1 MSEDKPRYSRIT
13 DLLDLLFFIDS
24 KPNGVTIEDIMERYN
39 VSRRT
44 AVRMKDALLFTEGY
58 PLIEEVETSDRKK
71 HWGINNLSLANL
83 THFSSSE
90 IATLE
95 QLQELVPMDGKR
107 DEISNIINKIK
118 SFNKKKVNNLEASL
132 ELIMQTEGCAVRQI
146 PHYNIDLEKL
156 NILRNAIKESRCV
169 KAFYNNKDR
178 KLEPLGLIYG
188 EKVYLVARERAKDDG
203 IFLFIL
209 HKFGNI
215 SITFERFDKEDF
227 NLKEYTSR
235 SFGVYQEDNLMNVKL
250 WFSPKVAFDVLN
262 YTFHPTQKIKQEEDG
277 SVIVTFKAC
286 GSYEII
292 WHVVRWG
299 KECKILAPKSLK
311 KEFVDYVKR
320 LLD

>member
-1 MSEDKPRYSRIT
+1 M
-13 DLLDLLFFIDS
+13 
-24 KPNGVTIEDIMERYN
+24 
-39 VSRRT
+39 
-44 AVRMKDALLFTEGY
+44 
-58 PLIEEVETSDRKK
+58 
-71 HWGINNLSLANL
+71 
-83 THFSSSE
+83 
-90 IATLE
+90 
-95 QLQELVPMDGKR
+95 
-107 DEISNIINKIK
+107 
-118 SFNKKKVNNLEASL
+118 
-132 ELIMQTEGCAVRQI
+132 
-146 PHYNIDLEKL
+146 
-156 NILRNAIKESRCV
+156 
-169 KAFYNNKDR
+169 
-178 KLEPLGLIYG
+178 IYG

-235 SFGVYQEDNLMNVKL
+235 SFGVYQEADLMNVKL

-311 KEFVDYVKR
+311 KEFVDYVKG